1 MISPDSELG
10 VGPFGYPQPSEGR
23 VMNVKAPDSTVRN
36 EGRPWTIFRRRG
48 GSMARVGGASVK
60 APKRQS
66 NGMSQLLVGGK

>member
-1 MISPDSELG
+1 
-10 VGPFGYPQPSEGR
+10 
-23 VMNVKAPDSTVRN
+23 MNVKAPASTVRN

-48 GSMARVGGASVK
+48 GSMARVGGAGVK